1 MQIDEPAKQ
10 PRIDPDSRSRP
21 LKFQALAEELRRG
34 ILAGSWPVGSKLP
47 TEHELAGRTGLSLT
61 TVRRAFDELVQR
73 GLVVRRQGAGSFA
86 AANSE
91 PKSRTGTNIGVLIP
105 DTQQYYPRVLQG
117 IEDTLAPARVG
128 LQLATSGYEPAQE
141 NAAVEQLMRLPV
153 PVVFLERS
161 LDDLGPGDRTEHVC
175 SDHQGGAYD
184 AVHHL
189 WLAGH
194 RRIGLLART
203 RTPTGAAVVAGYRRA
218 VADLGLVPVLAQAPM
233 AEWRANR
240 TEPMVTLLR
249 ERDCTAVLTFG
260 DTEALLLQ
268 RAVLACGM
276 AVPGDLAM
284 VSYDDE
290 SADTAV
296 VPLTAVAPAKH
307 RLGVMA
313 AQLLLRRLTEG
324 EACPLHQIRL
334 RPRLVVRDSCGCRV
348 DRASAAGATAATATA
363 TATADQGLS
372 PRWLTGYAP
381 VDW

>member
-1 MQIDEPAKQ
+1 M
-10 PRIDPDSRSRP
+10 
-21 LKFQALAEELRRG
+21 
-34 ILAGSWPVGSKLP
+34 AGSWPVGSKLP

>member
-1 MQIDEPAKQ
+1 
-10 PRIDPDSRSRP
+10 
-21 LKFQALAEELRRG
+21 
-34 ILAGSWPVGSKLP
+34 
-47 TEHELAGRTGLSLT
+47 T

-73 GLVVRRQGAGSFA
+73 GLGVRRQGAGSFA

-141 NAAVEQLMRLPV
+141 NAAVEQLLATGVDGMILVPTLIEPVDGPARIAELMRLPV

-161 LDDLGPGDRTEHVC
+161 LDDLGPCDRTEHVC

-363 TATADQGLS
+363 DQGLS